1 MGFPLFGLIPLLLL
15 GGGIYLVLRAF
26 GDRDG
31 SRRQD
36 RINPERAAPETRGRS
51 AAPEVYR
58 LAQRHAGVLNV
69 SNVVLEF
76 GIDPHE
82 AEKLLD
88 GLTDGQRVV
97 MDVGTDGLVRY
108 VFRELVANGQ

>member
-1 MGFPLFGLIPLLLL
+1 M
-15 GGGIYLVLRAF
+15 
-26 GDRDG
+26 
-31 SRRQD
+31 
-36 RINPERAAPETRGRS
+36 
-51 AAPEVYR
+51 
-58 LAQRHAGVLNV
+58 
-69 SNVVLEF
+69 LEF